1 MKACKKLT
9 AFLAALT
16 MLTGMAGLPVS
27 AEEMTGTL
35 GDTMTWTVDG
45 DTVRCTWESA
55 AADGVEISIQG
66 DTCTIE
72 KGVYS
77 WEEYQEWSNAAANEL
92 TELLEANG
100 YDPSAMG
107 SEEKNAAIAELMP
120 EAYAVRTAFTGIKH
134 IVVSDGVTQLDA
146 PLGFLGFGDSE
157 TVQLGNSVVSIGD
170 STFENTHCTRIILPD
185 SLKIIGNQ
193 AFLNAGVKELTIPA
207 GVEEIGDMALET
219 DSALEKVTILSR
231 DVDLTDTGL
240 GYVSVWLETNP
251 YRNENLVIYGYAGST
266 AEQYAADNAIPFVTL
281 AETPVYGDVNLDGRV
296 DIQDAVLLAKAAAG
310 TVTLNSDAKVN
321 GDCDQDGTISQADAA
336 ILMQFLV
343 HLVDELPVQGA

>member
-9 AFLAALT
+9 ALLAALT
-16 MLTGMAGLPVS
+16 MLTGTAGLPVS

-170 STFENTHCTRIILPD
+170 STFENTHCTRITLPD

-193 AFLNAGVKELTIPA
+193 AFLK
-207 GVEEIGDMALET
+207 DR
-219 DSALEKVTILSR
+219 K
-231 DVDLTDTGL
+231 
-240 GYVSVWLETNP
+240 
-251 YRNENLVIYGYAGST
+251 ST
-266 AEQYAADNAIPFVTL
+266 
-281 AETPVYGDVNLDGRV
+281 R
-296 DIQDAVLLAKAAAG
+296 
-310 TVTLNSDAKVN
+310 LNSSHSRKSRMPSSA
-321 GDCDQDGTISQADAA
+321 
-336 ILMQFLV
+336 
-343 HLVDELPVQGA
+343 

>member
-1 MKACKKLT
+1 
-9 AFLAALT
+9 
-16 MLTGMAGLPVS
+16 MLTGTAGLPVS

-146 PLGFLGFGDSE
+146 PLDSSDLGIWKRYSWETAWFPSGTAHLRIPTAPGSPCGQSE
-157 TVQLGNSVVSIGD
+157 NHWKSSI
-170 STFENTHCTRIILPD
+170 S
-185 SLKIIGNQ
+185 
-193 AFLNAGVKELTIPA
+193 
-207 GVEEIGDMALET
+207 
-219 DSALEKVTILSR
+219 
-231 DVDLTDTGL
+231 
-240 GYVSVWLETNP
+240 
-251 YRNENLVIYGYAGST
+251 
-266 AEQYAADNAIPFVTL
+266 
-281 AETPVYGDVNLDGRV
+281 
-296 DIQDAVLLAKAAAG
+296 
-310 TVTLNSDAKVN
+310 
-321 GDCDQDGTISQADAA
+321 
-336 ILMQFLV
+336 
-343 HLVDELPVQGA
+343 

>member
-1 MKACKKLT
+1 
-9 AFLAALT
+9 
-16 MLTGMAGLPVS
+16 
-27 AEEMTGTL
+27 
-35 GDTMTWTVDG
+35 
-45 DTVRCTWESA
+45 
-55 AADGVEISIQG
+55 
-66 DTCTIE
+66 
-72 KGVYS
+72 
-77 WEEYQEWSNAAANEL
+77 
-92 TELLEANG
+92 
-100 YDPSAMG
+100 
-107 SEEKNAAIAELMP
+107 
-120 EAYAVRTAFTGIKH
+120 
-134 IVVSDGVTQLDA
+134 
-146 PLGFLGFGDSE
+146 
-157 TVQLGNSVVSIGD
+157 
-170 STFENTHCTRIILPD
+170 
-185 SLKIIGNQ
+185 
-193 AFLNAGVKELTIPA
+193 
-207 GVEEIGDMALET
+207 MALET

-310 TVTLNSDAKVN
+310 TVTLSSDAKVN

>member
-1 MKACKKLT
+1 M
-9 AFLAALT
+9 
-16 MLTGMAGLPVS
+16 
-27 AEEMTGTL
+27 
-35 GDTMTWTVDG
+35 
-45 DTVRCTWESA
+45 
-55 AADGVEISIQG
+55 
-66 DTCTIE
+66 
-72 KGVYS
+72 
-77 WEEYQEWSNAAANEL
+77 

-120 EAYAVRTAFTGIKH
+120 EAYAVRTAF
-134 IVVSDGVTQLDA
+134 
-146 PLGFLGFGDSE
+146 
-157 TVQLGNSVVSIGD
+157 
-170 STFENTHCTRIILPD
+170 ENTHCTRITLPD

-219 DSALEKVTILSR
+219 DSTLEKVTILSR

-336 ILMQFLV
+336 MQFLV

>member
-9 AFLAALT
+9 ALLAALT
-16 MLTGMAGLPVS
+16 MLTGTAGLPVS
-27 AEEMTGTL
+27 AEEVTGTL
-35 GDTMTWTVDG
+35 GDTMTWTMDG

-55 AADGVEISIQG
+55 SADGVETVIQG

-72 KGVYS
+72 KGVYP
-77 WEEYQEWSNAAANEL
+77 WEEYQEWSNASANEL

-170 STFENTHCTRIILPD
+170 STFENTHCTRITLPD

-219 DSALEKVTILSR
+219 DSTLEKVTILSR

-240 GYVSVWLETNP
+240 G
-251 YRNENLVIYGYAGST
+251 
-266 AEQYAADNAIPFVTL
+266 
-281 AETPVYGDVNLDGRV
+281 
-296 DIQDAVLLAKAAAG
+296 
-310 TVTLNSDAKVN
+310 
-321 GDCDQDGTISQADAA
+321 
-336 ILMQFLV
+336 
-343 HLVDELPVQGA
+343 

>member
-170 STFENTHCTRIILPD
+170 STFENTHCTRITLPD
-185 SLKIIGNQ
+185 SLKII
-193 AFLNAGVKELTIPA
+193 
-207 GVEEIGDMALET
+207 
-219 DSALEKVTILSR
+219 
-231 DVDLTDTGL
+231 
-240 GYVSVWLETNP
+240 
-251 YRNENLVIYGYAGST
+251 
-266 AEQYAADNAIPFVTL
+266 
-281 AETPVYGDVNLDGRV
+281 
-296 DIQDAVLLAKAAAG
+296 
-310 TVTLNSDAKVN
+310 
-321 GDCDQDGTISQADAA
+321 
-336 ILMQFLV
+336 
-343 HLVDELPVQGA
+343 

>member
-1 MKACKKLT
+1 
-9 AFLAALT
+9 
-16 MLTGMAGLPVS
+16 
-27 AEEMTGTL
+27 
-35 GDTMTWTVDG
+35 MTWTVDG

-134 IVVSDGVTQLDA
+134 IVVSNGVTQLDA
-146 PLGFLGFGDSE
+146 PLGFLGFGDS
-157 TVQLGNSVVSIGD
+157 
-170 STFENTHCTRIILPD
+170 
-185 SLKIIGNQ
+185 
-193 AFLNAGVKELTIPA
+193 AGVKELTIPA

-296 DIQDAVLLAKAAAG
+296 DIQDAVLLAKAAG